1 MPRKPHLSG
10 GWQLHAPGQL
20 NMIEFKKAIKV
31 PEIFADLIPEF
42 ARILTDIKLDE
53 GESSTFYEFIN
64 LKFLFYKHL

>member
-10 GWQLHAPGQL
+10 RWQLHALGQL

-31 PEIFADLIPEF
+31 PEIFADLISEF

-53 GESSTFYEFIN
+53 GKNPIFYETFN
-64 LKFLFYKHL
+64 LKFLIS

>member
-10 GWQLHAPGQL
+10 RWQPHAPGQL

-53 GESSTFYEFIN
+53 GENPTFYETFN
-64 LKFLFYKHL
+64 LKFLIS